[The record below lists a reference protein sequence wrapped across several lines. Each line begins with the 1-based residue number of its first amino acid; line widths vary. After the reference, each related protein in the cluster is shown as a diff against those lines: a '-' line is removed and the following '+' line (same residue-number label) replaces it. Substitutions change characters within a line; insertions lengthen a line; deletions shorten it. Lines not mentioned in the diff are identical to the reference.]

1 MSKQVVA
8 GGRYVSGGGVSEA
21 GASDVGTSDVG
32 TSDVT
37 ARKAGAFPGPV
48 EDFEAMWASLAP
60 IGRAGDGG
68 YYRLAWTDSD
78 LACREWFRRQAT
90 SRGMV
95 LDEDVN
101 GNLWAW
107 WGGPGP
113 NAVVTGSHLD
123 SVPGGGA
130 YDGPLGV
137 VAGFAAIDRLVHS
150 YTIPPRPVAV
160 VSFADEEGGRFGV
173 ACAGSRLM
181 TGQVDPEALLRR
193 ADVDRVTMADAMRS
207 SGLDPDRCGEDPQRV
222 ADVSVFVE
230 LHIEQGRC
238 LADVGAPVGVAS
250 AVWPHGRWRFDFK
263 GQGDHAGTTRLADRR
278 DPLIPL
284 AQMILATRREAERAE
299 ALATVGRVEVHPG
312 ATNAIAGRA
321 SAWLDARAPS
331 AGTVRT
337 MLDAVTSTA
346 AQECRSHRV
355 EMTSAEESWSDGA
368 EFSVALRERIADRVA
383 ATLGDAPRLATGAGH
398 DAAIL
403 AARVPTAMLF
413 VRNPSGTSHDPSESA
428 TIGDCLAGVDALT
441 SVLADF
447 LEDPDA
453 SGPRL

>member
-1 MSKQVVA
+1 MSGQVA
-8 GGRYVSGGGVSEA
+8 
-21 GASDVGTSDVG
+21 
-32 TSDVT
+32 
-37 ARKAGAFPGPV
+37 V

-68 YYRLAWTDSD
+68 YYRLAWSEAD
-78 LACREWFRRQAT
+78 LACREWFRRQAN

-95 LDEDVN
+95 VDEDVN

-130 YDGPLGV
+130 FDGPLGV
-137 VAGFAAIDRLVHS
+137 IAGFAALDRLARS

-160 VSFADEEGGRFGV
+160 VSFSDEEGGRFGV

-181 TGQVDPEALLRR
+181 TGQVAPEKLLRR
-193 ADVDRVTMADAMRS
+193 ADAGNVTMADAMRS
-207 SGLDPDRCGEDPQRV
+207 SGLDPNRCGEDPQRV
-222 ADVSVFVE
+222 ADISVFVE

-250 AVWPHGRWRFDFK
+250 AVWPHGRWRYDFE
-263 GQGDHAGTTRLADRR
+263 GQVDHAGTTRLADRR

-284 AQMILATRREAERAE
+284 AEMILATRREAERAD

-331 AGTVRT
+331 AGTVRKV
-337 MLDAVTSTA
+337 LDAVTSTA
-346 AQECRSHRV
+346 TEKCHRHLV
-355 EMTSAEESWSDGA
+355 ELTSAEESWSDGA
-368 EFSVALRERIADRVA
+368 EFSVPLLERIAGCVA
-383 ATLGDAPRLATGAGH
+383 AVLGDAPRLATGAGH

-413 VRNPSGTSHDPSESA
+413 VRNPSGTSHDPRESA
-428 TIGDCLAGVDALT
+428 TIEDCLSGVDALT
-441 SVLADF
+441 AVIADF
-447 LEDPDA
+447 LEDSEL